1 MYIETVSFSDKSK
14 TFFLFLSNF
23 IHLSSVSFSAF
34 PENSSLLFL
43 YFLLF
48 FVIDP
53 VSFSSLFFSCFFLYN
68 QNLFPKSMM
77 YQETCE
83 LFSLTLCALFSLSFS
98 LFSLSFL

>member
-1 MYIETVSFSDKSK
+1 MHIETVSFSDKSK

-53 VSFSSLFFSCFFLYN
+53 VSFSCFFLYN
-68 QNLFPKSMM
+68 QNLFPKSMK